1 MDGFA
6 ALGPLPYRVTISRP
20 FEEKHKDAK
29 HLFPK
34 LSRSRSLPHERCA
47 ATRPGHEYEEHHR
60 RELLA
65 LGLFLTAA
73 AQTNAAF
80 AGQSNGQLADEVRCI
95 MSIRNERGRFCGL
108 AVLCV
113 SEKQNIQHRSGAPLF
128 CSNHPDRVSRA
139 LTLAPSLQYYT
150 RTDTIV
156 RQIKDI
162 LSADITSGDNQEK
175 LEGFKRDASAYGECH
190 TAGLD

>member
-20 FEEKHKDAK
+20 FEEKHRDAK
-29 HLFPK
+29 HLSPK

-65 LGLFLTAA
+65 LGIFLTAA

-80 AGQSNGQLADEVRCI
+80 AGQSNSQLADEVRDIQPCDKKGDI
-95 MSIRNERGRFCGL
+95 GCDL
-108 AVLCV
+108 AALCV
-113 SEKQNIQHRSGAPLF
+113 SES
-128 CSNHPDRVSRA
+128 
-139 LTLAPSLQYYT
+139 SLSQ
-150 RTDTIV
+150 
-156 RQIKDI
+156 K
-162 LSADITSGDNQEK
+162 SA
-175 LEGFKRDASAYGECH
+175 
-190 TAGLD
+190 